1 MDKSHF
7 VGWVGDI
14 AIQPCLR
21 LKRPLFSIF
30 LMQDRRRK
38 SIHAWDSCD
47 PYITQHYA
55 TSLNIHHRYPF
66 DHPPFEMNPDVDVC
80 RRYVVNSFII
90 IGIPLIAKNGS
101 RQSTHSLDGLR
112 EALAISV
119 SLRSTTCGTHTVTKC
134 C

>member
-14 AIQPCLR
+14 AIQPLCLR
-21 LKRPLFSIF
+21 LKRPPFSIF

-66 DHPPFEMNPDVDVC
+66 DHPPFEMNPDVDLC

-90 IGIPLIAKNGS
+90 IDIPLIAKNGS
-101 RQSTHSLDGLR
+101 SPIKYPLPR
-112 EALAISV
+112 
-119 SLRSTTCGTHTVTKC
+119 RSP
-134 C
+134 